1 MFNVWDSRY
10 ITTR

>member
-1 MFNVWDSRY
+1 MFNIWDSRY